1 MVAKALVIGDF
12 HIPTRAKYIPTPIR
26 EVIER
31 NGFDYVLCTGDFVV
45 EETREYVRKAGRNF
59 IAVRGNMDYI
69 EDLPARAVVEIEG
82 FRVGLTHG
90 SEVYPRGD
98 VRKLARIAEEM
109 NVDILIHGHTH
120 VLSIQEV
127 ALSNG
132 RKVLL
137 VNPGSATGVYSGGGG
152 SLIPSYVIMEFTQ
165 SEVQVHGYE
174 LLGDR
179 VTERRYVFKRLV
191 G

>member
-1 MVAKALVIGDF
+1 MVTKVLVIGDF
-12 HIPTRAKYIPTPIR
+12 HIPTRARYIPTPIR

-45 EETREYVRKAGRNF
+45 KETREYVRKAGRNF

-69 EDLPARAVVEIEG
+69 EDLPVRAVVEIEG

-98 VRKLARIAEEM
+98 VKKLSRIAEEM

-127 ALSNG
+127 ILSNG
-132 RKVLL
+132 RRALL

-165 SEVQVHGYE
+165 DEVQVHGYE
-174 LLGDR
+174 LLGDK
-179 VTERRYVFKRLV
+179 VTERRYVFKRL
-191 G
+191 